1 MDKKS
6 RKFNPTTGAYKKIL
20 CKKLFKYKLYGVTKN
35 TKKWITEIELLR
47 GDILKT
53 DIHIGDQ

>member
-1 MDKKS
+1 MDKNS
-6 RKFNPTTGAYKKIL
+6 RKFNLTTGAYKTIL

-47 GDILKT
+47 RDILKT
-53 DIHIGDQ
+53 DLHIDDQ